1 MDHVAV
7 RIGMLSVVSLGGGEV
22 GVWRRSSPSCADT
35 SLQLAR
41 CPPLRTQLEDIPAVS
56 LHPPPIRDRAASDQG
71 PGHRT
76 VTYGVVAARRPPMDD
91 NRPTPHV
98 PQPLL
103 HLVRRLRASQA
114 LTDSDVALL
123 TEQARGGVRQV

>member
-1 MDHVAV
+1 
-7 RIGMLSVVSLGGGEV
+7 
-22 GVWRRSSPSCADT
+22 
-35 SLQLAR
+35 
-41 CPPLRTQLEDIPAVS
+41 
-56 LHPPPIRDRAASDQG
+56 
-71 PGHRT
+71 
-76 VTYGVVAARRPPMDD
+76 MDD

-103 HLVRRLRASQA
+103 HLVRRLRASLA